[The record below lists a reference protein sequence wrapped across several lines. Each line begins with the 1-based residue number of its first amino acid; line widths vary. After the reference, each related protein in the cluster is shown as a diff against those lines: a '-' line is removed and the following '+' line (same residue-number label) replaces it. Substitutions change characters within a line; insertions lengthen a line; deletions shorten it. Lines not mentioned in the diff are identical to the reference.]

1 MGFICNL
8 ETGGG
13 DDEQDNEE
21 EDEEEGREVR
31 GLEQRR
37 RAITLALFEIWW
49 FGYECNAGN
58 R

>member
-1 MGFICNL
+1 MRERERGL
-8 ETGGG
+8 LGD

-49 FGYECNAGN
+49 FGNECVESG
-58 R
+58 

>member
-1 MGFICNL
+1 MRERERGL
-8 ETGGG
+8 LGD

-49 FGYECNAGN
+49 FGYECVESG
-58 R
+58 

>member
-1 MGFICNL
+1 MRERERERGL
-8 ETGGG
+8 LGD

-49 FGYECNAGN
+49 FGNECVESG
-58 R
+58 